1 MPTIYPICDRLAWSM
16 LRTLAF
22 FAYLVV
28 LMVLTLLLFP
38 MLGLVRAIGGSRAYD
53 RAVGMITGGWARH
66 LLWFGGV
73 PVEVDR
79 RGRPPREGPL
89 CVVANHQGD
98 ADILLVVGF
107 VPRLVGF
114 IAKRELT
121 HLPIISWWMRAMH
134 CVFIER
140 SSARQALA
148 AIDRAVGRMRYG
160 QAMILFPEG
169 TRSRGRKMARFKPGS
184 MKLAQDAEAPIMPV
198 TIDGTYRLFEQRGV
212 ISPAPVRLTLHPIV
226 PAETVSRLSRREL
239 AARLEETIRAPLHPP
254 NGRNRD
260 DDPTAA
266 RT

>member
-1 MPTIYPICDRLAWSM
+1 M

-28 LMVLTLLLFP
+28 LMFLTLFLFP
-38 MLGLVRAIGGSRAYD
+38 VLALVRATGGREAYG

-73 PVEVDR
+73 SVEVDR
-79 RGRPPREGPL
+79 RARPPREGPL

-121 HLPIISWWMRAMH
+121 RVPIISWWMRAMH

-140 SSARQALA
+140 GSARQALE
-148 AIDRAVGRMRYG
+148 AIDQAARRIRDG

-169 TRSRGRKMARFKPGS
+169 TRSRGRGMARFKPGS
-184 MKLAQDAEAPIMPV
+184 MKLAQDAEAPILPV

-212 ISPAPVRLTLHPIV
+212 ITPARVRLTLHPIV
-226 PAETVSRLSRREL
+226 PAETLARLSRREL
-239 AARLEETIRAPLHPP
+239 ASHLEETIREPLE
-254 NGRNRD
+254 
-260 DDPTAA
+260 TSEAQ
-266 RT
+266 